1 VQPEQC
7 LYIGD
12 HPVNDVQGA
21 TAAGMHALWMQGF
34 HPDAGHIQYKIQQL
48 PEIFDHLQRLKQ
60 L

>member
-1 VQPEQC
+1 
-7 LYIGD
+7 
-12 HPVNDVQGA
+12 
-21 TAAGMHALWMQGF
+21 MHALWMQGF